1 MADRDAEDIAPGS
14 RREGSRRGP
23 DGSPVML
30 EILKTLATPEE
41 VAFLTARVFH
51 DAGLDPDLFPRAGE
65 SMAFLAGM
73 AVRARNAGTPFEA
86 TWSLVSDRKHLDAI
100 ADPQGRAFWDRVRRG
115 MRALAS
121 S

>member
-1 MADRDAEDIAPGS
+1 MADHHDDA
-14 RREGSRRGP
+14 RGP
-23 DGSPVML
+23 RCGADGGPSAGAPVML

-41 VAFLTARVFH
+41 VQFLMDRVFH
-51 DAGLDPDLFPRAGE
+51 DAGLDPDAFPRARE

-86 TWSLVSDRKHLDAI
+86 AWSLVSQRKGLDEI
-100 ADPQGRAFWDRVRRG
+100 ADPEGRAFWGRVRSG